1 MLTPLLTIIS
11 IFAIAAIVVGSLL
24 LLLCV
29 ENRRFWKNN
38 QLRATPSEPDPAK
51 VNLIIPCKGV
61 SENSRKNLEA
71 FLFQNHPNFR
81 ITFSIESP
89 SDPIVALIRELQR
102 EYRHVES
109 SMVFAGPA
117 TTRGQ
122 KVHNLLAAIERIPKE
137 VDIYA
142 FADMDALVGPS
153 WLRWLCIGVGR
164 ENCGARTGYRWMVP
178 TQNNI
183 ATLLGVSVNNS
194 IAACL
199 GKANQNLVWGGSWAI
214 HRKVFQQSGIAAAWA
229 QVLSDDLA
237 ASCAIRNSRFDGK
250 ALQIQFVPQCLSQ
263 TDAQF
268 NWSSL
273 FEFVVRQLKITR
285 LYARGY
291 WAMAL
296 LTSLLT
302 QVGLWGS
309 VVAWIGIMQTGER
322 GLRPTLLMFAFL
334 SIYVL
339 GVARASIRQN
349 MARRMMPQ
357 WRSQRSARRFDLF
370 LWPLTGLFSVASLL
384 LSSVGKR
391 ISWSNI
397 HYRVDPG
404 GRTMILG
411 RNIESEHWP
420 VRTEASA
427 DTTQALANAEPS
439 SKLQRKAG

>member
-1 MLTPLLTIIS
+1 
-11 IFAIAAIVVGSLL
+11 
-24 LLLCV
+24 
-29 ENRRFWKNN
+29 
-38 QLRATPSEPDPAK
+38 
-51 VNLIIPCKGV
+51 
-61 SENSRKNLEA
+61 
-71 FLFQNHPNFR
+71 
-81 ITFSIESP
+81 
-89 SDPIVALIRELQR
+89 
-102 EYRHVES
+102 
-109 SMVFAGPA
+109 
-117 TTRGQ
+117 
-122 KVHNLLAAIERIPKE
+122 
-137 VDIYA
+137 
-142 FADMDALVGPS
+142 
-153 WLRWLCIGVGR
+153 
-164 ENCGARTGYRWMVP
+164 
-178 TQNNI
+178 
-183 ATLLGVSVNNS
+183 
-194 IAACL
+194 
-199 GKANQNLVWGGSWAI
+199 
-214 HRKVFQQSGIAAAWA
+214 
-229 QVLSDDLA
+229 
-237 ASCAIRNSRFDGK
+237 
-250 ALQIQFVPQCLSQ
+250 
-263 TDAQF
+263 
-268 NWSSL
+268 
-273 FEFVVRQLKITR
+273 
-285 LYARGY
+285 
-291 WAMAL
+291 MAL

-349 MARRMMPQ
+349 MGRRMMPQ